1 MAIDTKATQKMHNE
15 LPSLESHY
23 VAQLKSILPNIGQI
37 KGDET
42 DEEYEVVLSAIQY
55 IRYLRHEL
63 ALRGYQL

>member
-1 MAIDTKATQKMHNE
+1 MAIDTKTTPKMTQ
-15 LPSLESHY
+15 LPDLESQY
-23 VAQLKSILPNIGQI
+23 VAQLKSILPNIGQT

-42 DEEYEVVLSAIQY
+42 DEEFEVVLSAIEY

>member
-1 MAIDTKATQKMHNE
+1 MTIDTKPAQKMLNE
-15 LPSLESHY
+15 LPTLESQY
-23 VAQLKSILPNIGQI
+23 VAQLKSILPNLGQI